1 MQLTAYPSWN
11 WTSGDKGYICH
22 SVHFK
27 PLIQLSLDIYSWY
40 YDLARLPS
48 QFNKL
53 ICEINDEP
61 KRKGEKGGVNIISK
75 ILGLFIYEAQVVKH
89 LAMPYTKDFLFQMDK
104 ETRRGGGEEELSRW
118 PVSRIQYPVGVHL
131 CWEYTSGSVSKIDQV
146 SSWKSLGQSSDHK
159 SQEE

>member
-22 SVHFK
+22 SLHFQ

-89 LAMPYTKDFLFQMDK
+89 LAMPYTKDFLFQMEK
-104 ETRRGGGEEELSRW
+104 ETPCGGEGR
-118 PVSRIQYPVGVHL
+118 
-131 CWEYTSGSVSKIDQV
+131 
-146 SSWKSLGQSSDHK
+146 KS
-159 SQEE
+159 